1 MRYYKGQIFLCQHLT
16 LFSSVNQKHLVCNYF
31 SPNHISNGIP
41 GAQVSDHCCPCFI
54 PRSLGGGGGGRAT
67 DASQEKR
74 QLFRWKKKKQGLD
87 DMLHAVILI

>member
-54 PRSLGGGGGGRAT
+54 PRSLGGGGREG
-67 DASQEKR
+67 E
-74 QLFRWKKKKQGLD
+74 LLMLLKKKDNYFDERRRNRDLTTCS
-87 DMLHAVILI
+87 MLLF